1 MPSLPTQGTRKA
13 NEEFVRAPCARWTP
27 ARLCSA
33 VSTGPSTA
41 NPFPCSTLPQSGLQG
56 TEITAGGPDTQ
67 RWYGEDLAYI
77 HDVGHA
83 EFALGAA
90 PGIMEIQARN
100 EMREGPL
107 VDLGCCSDLWTH

>member
-1 MPSLPTQGTRKA
+1 MQRTRKA

-33 VSTGPSTA
+33 VSTGLSIG
-41 NPFPCSTLPQSGLQG
+41 NPFPCSTLPPSGLQE
-56 TEITAGGPDTQ
+56 TEITSGARDKPW
-67 RWYGEDLAYI
+67 WYGEDLTYI

-90 PGIMEIQARN
+90 PGIMEILDRN
-100 EMREGPL
+100 GIHYGL
-107 VDLGCCSDLWTH
+107 VVDLGCGSGL